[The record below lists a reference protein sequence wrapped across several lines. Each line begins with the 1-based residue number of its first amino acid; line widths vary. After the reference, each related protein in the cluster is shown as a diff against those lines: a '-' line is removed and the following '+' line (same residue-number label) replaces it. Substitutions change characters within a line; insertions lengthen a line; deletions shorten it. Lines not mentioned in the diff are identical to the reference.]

1 MTALTVSKRGTITFP
16 ASLRRKLGL
25 RKVAGVKLQIEER
38 EDGVLLRHM
47 KKTVSPDLPDLRS
60 GVSDRSAKAMALRA
74 AFIEQVR
81 REYTQKVCQE
91 TLRINEELPIHDDV
105 P

>member
-38 EDGVLLRHM
+38 EDGVLLRPI
-47 KKTVSPDLPDLRS
+47 KKTVSPDLHDLRS
-60 GVSDRSAKAMALRA
+60 GVSDRSAKALRA

-81 REYTQKVCQE
+81 REYTQKICEE